1 MCEKKSSPKLL
12 VFFEKIII
20 QLQTI
25 FWKSY
30 SKCSA
35 HVSSEVKSIMI
46 FSKKNHR
53 SFGDDFFTHSKL
65 ARNNNELINQ
75 EIYGEKIKTLEK
87 EKLSHFY
94 FRNFPNMF

>member
-12 VFFEKIII
+12 FFLKNHNTITNNILEIIF
-20 QLQTI
+20 QM
-25 FWKSY
+25 FC
-30 SKCSA
+30 KCFFR
-35 HVSSEVKSIMI
+35 SEEYYDLK
-46 FSKKNHR
+46 KKNR

-65 ARNNNELINQ
+65 SRNNNELMNQ
-75 EIYGEKIKTLEK
+75 EIYGEKIKKTLEK